1 MSTQKLIYKWVKE
14 NFGKSEA
21 EDPSWNIEELANYID
36 EHTISK
42 DTLDKWL
49 DILNYWFEHVEDYA
63 ERYPD
68 MAPMVKKFDK
78 MIDEMYNVWK
88 NK

>member
-1 MSTQKLIYKWVKE
+1 MSTQKLIHDWVKE
-14 NFGKSEA
+14 NFGESEA

-36 EHTISK
+36 EHTVSK

-49 DILNYWFEHVEDYA
+49 DILNYWADHIEA
-63 ERYPD
+63 MGNRYLN
-68 MAPMVKKFDK
+68 MLPMVNKYDK
-78 MIDEMYNVWK
+78 MIDEMYNIWK